1 MQRLL
6 PQTTQ
11 QPYHEWV
18 NVHGIQY
25 WATVMV
31 TVDEIITEANAMDS
45 WMQWS
50 AGILLTLISVAIVQY
65 LMKKV
70 VLDFVKATSFD
81 WDDHLYRPVTQR
93 LYGFIVFAGLQLTM
107 LWVMGEEDDL
117 NVALDPV
124 FQAIYILLS
133 TSLLSVA
140 LKIMIPVILDK
151 FSNQSSVT
159 VSGSNSLIIFILR
172 AAVWFGGIYLA
183 MEELGFELMGLL
195 ASLAVFSLIIGLA
208 MQQTLGNIINSFML
222 ALDQPFEVGDRIEVD
237 GEIGS
242 VVSVGILSTKIL
254 TNEENLVVIPNN
266 NLVNSTV
273 VNHARGGGDGQG
285 RRISLVMDIG
295 VEYDEDI
302 SHVKYTVLQLMRECP
317 YVIDAPEPRV
327 LLNELGD
334 FAKVFRMYGW
344 VEDYSDEFVAKDWLL
359 KNIAERFAKEGIGI
373 PFPTAVEISSDNKES
388 YNKQRKATNVRRA
401 RLQMI
406 KEDEALERERAQAK
420 WEIEAITEKLKDP
433 ELDRNERTM
442 LEESLRELNRVLSM
456 FEAGDS

>member
-1 MQRLL
+1 M
-6 PQTTQ
+6 
-11 QPYHEWV
+11 
-18 NVHGIQY
+18 
-25 WATVMV
+25 A
-31 TVDEIITEANAMDS
+31 TVDEVIDGLNGMDA

-50 AGILLTLISVAIVQY
+50 TGLILTVMSILTVRF
-65 LMKKV
+65 LMKKI
-70 VLDFVKATSFD
+70 VLDFVKATAFE

-93 LYGFIVFAGLQLTM
+93 LYSFIFFAGLQLTM
-107 LWVMGEEDDL
+107 LWVMGKEEEL
-117 NVALDPV
+117 NLALDPV
-124 FQAIYILLS
+124 FQAVYIILS
-133 TSLLSVA
+133 TSLVSVA
-140 LKIMIPVILDK
+140 LKVMVPVVIEK
-151 FSNQSSVT
+151 FSNPSSVT
-159 VSGSNSLIIFILR
+159 VSGSNSLIIFMLR
-172 AAVWFGGIYLA
+172 ASTWFGGLYLA
-183 MEELGFELMGLL
+183 MNELGFELMGLL

-266 NLVNSTV
+266 NLINSTV

-334 FAKVFRMYGW
+334 FAKVFRLYGW

-359 KNIAERFAKEGIGI
+359 KNIAESFAKEGIGI

-433 ELDRNERTM
+433 ELERNERNT

-456 FEAGDS
+456 FEAGDN

>member
-1 MQRLL
+1 
-6 PQTTQ
+6 
-11 QPYHEWV
+11 
-18 NVHGIQY
+18 
-25 WATVMV
+25 MV
-31 TVDEIITEANAMDS
+31 TVDEIINKANAMDS

-50 AGILLTLISVAIVQY
+50 TGILLTLISIAIIHY

-81 WDDHLYRPVTQR
+81 WDDQLYRPVTQR
-93 LYGFIVFAGLQLTM
+93 LYGFIAFAGLQLTM

-133 TSLLSVA
+133 TTLLSVA

-317 YVIDAPEPRV
+317 YVIDTPEPRV

-406 KEDEALERERAQAK
+406 KEDKALERERAQAK

-433 ELDRNERTM
+433 ELDRNERNM

>member
-1 MQRLL
+1 
-6 PQTTQ
+6 
-11 QPYHEWV
+11 
-18 NVHGIQY
+18 
-25 WATVMV
+25 MV
-31 TVDEIITEANAMDS
+31 TVDEVIDGLNGMDA

-50 AGILLTLISVAIVQY
+50 TGLILTVMSILTVRF
-65 LMKKV
+65 LMKKI
-70 VLDFVKATSFD
+70 VLDFVKATAFE

-93 LYGFIVFAGLQLTM
+93 LYSFIFFAGLQLTM
-107 LWVMGEEDDL
+107 LWVMGKEEEL
-117 NVALDPV
+117 NLALDPV
-124 FQAIYILLS
+124 FQAVYIILS
-133 TSLLSVA
+133 TSLVSVA
-140 LKIMIPVILDK
+140 LKVMVPVVIEK
-151 FSNQSSVT
+151 FSNPSSVT
-159 VSGSNSLIIFILR
+159 VSGSNSLIIFMLR
-172 AAVWFGGIYLA
+172 ASAWFGGLYLA
-183 MEELGFELMGLL
+183 MNELGFELMGLL

-266 NLVNSTV
+266 NLINSTV

-317 YVIDAPEPRV
+317 YVIEAPEPRV

-334 FAKVFRMYGW
+334 FAKVFRLYGW

-359 KNIAERFAKEGIGI
+359 KNIAESFAKEGIGI

-406 KEDEALERERAQAK
+406 KEDKALERERAQAK

-433 ELDRNERTM
+433 ELERSERNT

-456 FEAGDS
+456 FEVGDN

>member
-1 MQRLL
+1 
-6 PQTTQ
+6 
-11 QPYHEWV
+11 
-18 NVHGIQY
+18 
-25 WATVMV
+25 
-31 TVDEIITEANAMDS
+31 MDS

-50 AGILLTLISVAIVQY
+50 TGILLTLISISIIHY

-81 WDDHLYRPVTQR
+81 WDDQLYRPVTQR
-93 LYGFIVFAGLQLTM
+93 LYGFIAFAGLQLTM

-133 TSLLSVA
+133 TTLLSVA

-317 YVIDAPEPRV
+317 YVIDTPEPRV

-373 PFPTAVEISSDNKES
+373 PFPTAVEIASDNKES

-406 KEDEALERERAQAK
+406 KEDKALERERAQAK

-433 ELDRNERTM
+433 ELDRNERNM